1 MQSKARQGNARQS
14 KAKQGN
20 AKQSNAKQSK
30 RMQSNATCRRHG
42 WDCAWFIFSCMRCTC
57 SLASHVCENFISLRG
72 GGAESRFEDNL
83 RFEKSY
89 ASCKRRVLRTPL
101 LLTHFKGGAPSLFIF
116 TIFFRQ
122 VTVQMCTADL
132 LNIVIQKCILCENKA
147 YI

>member
-1 MQSKARQGNARQS
+1 MRNTLLNSNAKQSEARRCKAKQS

-101 LLTHFKGGAPSLFIF
+101 LLTHFKGGAPSILPWCKALFSLF
-116 TIFFRQ
+116 TP
-122 VTVQMCTADL
+122 
-132 LNIVIQKCILCENKA
+132 
-147 YI
+147 